1 MRFQKEILVFAVILS
16 LASCKKE
23 EGDGGNSSI
32 TGRVMIERR
41 VNLDNYSTARD
52 TIPAADQDVF
62 IIYGDH
68 VSPDDRIQT
77 NYNGEFEFLYLRPG
91 NYTIYTFSKDTTA
104 TPTPWDEDHLTI
116 LKRIEITDKKQQ
128 RSIGDMLIYDVYEF

>member
-1 MRFQKEILVFAVILS
+1 MKVKQLILILMS
-16 LASCKKE
+16 ILPIASCKKE
-23 EGDGGNSSI
+23 AGDGGNSSI
-32 TGRVMIERR
+32 SGRVRIERR
-41 VNLDNYSTARD
+41 RLLDNYTTAED

-77 NYNGEFEFLYLRPG
+77 NYDGEFEFLYLRPG

-116 LKRIEITDKKQQ
+116 LQKVKITEKKQHV
-128 RSIGDMLIYDVYEF
+128 SLNTMFIYDVYEN

>member
-1 MRFQKEILVFAVILS
+1 MKLQTIIWIFASILTIV
-16 LASCKKE
+16 SCKKE
-23 EGDGGNSSI
+23 AGEGGNSSI
-32 TGRVMIERR
+32 SGRILIERR
-41 VNLDNYSTARD
+41 INLDNYTSARD

>member
-1 MRFQKEILVFAVILS
+1 MKVQQLILVFMSILAI
-16 LASCKKE
+16 ASCKKE
-23 EGDGGNSSI
+23 AGEGGNSSI
-32 TGRVMIERR
+32 SGRVMIERR
-41 VNLDNYSTARD
+41 GLLDNYTTAED

-77 NYNGEFEFLYLRPG
+77 NYYGEFEFLYLRPG

-116 LKRIEITDKKQQ
+116 LQRVRITEKKQQ
-128 RSIGDMLIYDVYEF
+128 VSLNDMFIYDVYEY

>member
-1 MRFQKEILVFAVILS
+1 MKVKQLILILMS
-16 LASCKKE
+16 ILAIASCKKE
-23 EGDGGNSSI
+23 AGDGGNSSI
-32 TGRVMIERR
+32 SGRVMIERR
-41 VNLDNYSTARD
+41 RLLDNYTTAED

-77 NYNGEFEFLYLRPG
+77 NYDGEFEFLYLRPG

-104 TPTPWDEDHLTI
+104 TPTPWGEDHLTI
-116 LKRIEITDKKQQ
+116 LQKVEITEKKQNV
-128 RSIGDMLIYDVYEF
+128 SLNTMFIYDVYEN

>member
-1 MRFQKEILVFAVILS
+1 MKLQKEISVFALIL
-16 LASCKKE
+16 LLVSCKKE
-23 EGDGGNSSI
+23 EGEGGNSSI
-32 TGRVMIERR
+32 RGRVMIERR
-41 VNLDNYSTARD
+41 INLDNYITARD

-77 NYNGEFEFLYLRPG
+77 NFKGEFEFLYLRPG

-116 LKRIEITDKKQQ
+116 LRRIEITDKKQQ
-128 RSIGDMLIYDVYEF
+128 IPIGDMFIYDVYEF